1 MKRYRDTESIKS
13 FSTPARSSSWLSS
26 SPRAPRRSDT
36 SRRRRTADPGPSPRT
51 RHPEHVTR
59 GMKTRVTRDI
69 TTRVTRDRLTSMPYW
84 SLAAVLKML
93 SATQGKQQEIR
104 HQPQPSLPG
113 HHHHHH
119 DIMMTILLTHLQPR
133 HCCRSCRV
141 RSSKPDD
148 KG

>member
-13 FSTPARSSSWLSS
+13 FSTPARSSSWLPS
-26 SPRAPRRSDT
+26 SPRAPRRSGT

-51 RHPEHVTR
+51 RHPKHVA
-59 GMKTRVTRDI
+59 RDI
-69 TTRVTRDRLTSMPYW
+69 TRVTRDRLTSMPYW

-104 HQPQPSLPG
+104 HHPQPSLPG
-113 HHHHHH
+113 T
-119 DIMMTILLTHLQPR
+119 IIIIIIITILLTHLQPR
-133 HCCRSCRV
+133 HCCRSCRG

>member
-1 MKRYRDTESIKS
+1 MT
-13 FSTPARSSSWLSS
+13 T
-26 SPRAPRRSDT
+26 
-36 SRRRRTADPGPSPRT
+36 G
-51 RHPEHVTR
+51 
-59 GMKTRVTRDI
+59 VTRDG
-69 TTRVTRDRLTSMPYW
+69 LTSMPYW

-104 HQPQPSLPG
+104 HQPQPSLPATIIIIT
-113 HHHHHH
+113 
-119 DIMMTILLTHLQPR
+119 IMIITIILTHLQPR

>member
-1 MKRYRDTESIKS
+1 
-13 FSTPARSSSWLSS
+13 
-26 SPRAPRRSDT
+26 
-36 SRRRRTADPGPSPRT
+36 
-51 RHPEHVTR
+51 
-59 GMKTRVTRDI
+59 
-69 TTRVTRDRLTSMPYW
+69 MPYW

-113 HHHHHH
+113 
-119 DIMMTILLTHLQPR
+119 IIIIIIILVNILLTHLQPR